1 MKISK
6 RQLRSIIKEE
16 KAKLLSEQ
24 PEQPEQPEH
33 EMYAADQELRK
44 LGQAIEDLAGL
55 ANKVAVRM
63 NKMSMKYGELSAVPT
78 YTKRVT
84 NTVEEV
90 STRFS
95 TALSEMLKEY

>member
-1 MKISK
+1 MKIST

-24 PEQPEQPEH
+24 PEH
-33 EMYAADQELRK
+33 EMYDADQELRE
-44 LGQAIEDLAGL
+44 LGQAIEDLTYI
-55 ANKVAVRM
+55 ANDVAVRM
-63 NKMSMKYGELSAVPT
+63 NEMSMRYGALSAVPT
-78 YTKRVT
+78 YTKRVA